1 MQISLLTFGVND
13 LKMNKYPRKFKRSL
27 LLFHVFLQ
35 ETFYR
40 VQLWLQ
46 ELEKHYIPGST
57 VMWLIG
63 NKADLGHARQVSEQV
78 QERGSSFKPNL

>member
-1 MQISLLTFGVND
+1 MFHAAL
-13 LKMNKYPRKFKRSL
+13 PR
-27 LLFHVFLQ
+27 FLQ

-46 ELEKHYIPGST
+46 ELEKHHIPGST

-63 NKADLGHARQVSEQV
+63 NKADLDHARQVSEQV
-78 QERGSSFKPNL
+78 REWGKLI

>member
-1 MQISLLTFGVND
+1 MA
-13 LKMNKYPRKFKRSL
+13 LKLIHKVFS
-27 LLFHVFLQ
+27 FHCALQ

-78 QERGSSFKPNL
+78 QERGSSSKPN